1 MKKRGEEEGRTEI
14 KEKDGWKKRELYK
27 EEEMEERRRRGKWV
41 RTKME
46 EARRG
51 KHRVAKGRK
60 RRRSRSRAES
70 KARR

>member
-60 RRRSRSRAES
+60 RRRSRAES